1 MVAAYLG
8 KLRLF
13 NRDVRL
19 YLATAVLRGF
29 AWDGI
34 RVVLFNLYL
43 LRLGYGPEFIGVV
56 NGAGALAFSL
66 FCLPAGLLDRRWGSR
81 RLLIAGLSLAALGLG
96 LLPLAELAPDSWQA
110 GWLVTMYVVVNLGF
124 ALYFVNG
131 LPFLMSDTGPEE
143 RHYAFSVHIALVPLA
158 AFAGSLVGG
167 LLPGLTAVL
176 LSISTEDPA
185 AYRTSIWLAS
195 LAMIPAV
202 WAMAA
207 TRPAHARRGKE
218 RVANVPLG
226 HGATVSAG
234 SVAPYALII
243 MLSVVVMFRF
253 GAWGALTTFF
263 NVYLDDALSA
273 PTVLIGLLV
282 AGAQLAA
289 VPAALAAPLVVE
301 RWGNRRTI
309 TFGSLAMGLAML
321 PLALIPHWGVAGL
334 GYLGT
339 SIAYYL
345 TTGPIRVYSQE
356 IVPPAWRGT
365 MSGAVGLGA
374 GLSMSAVSLSGGF
387 AIAALGY
394 PSVFLTGAALAF
406 AGALLFWAYFRVPR
420 GELASQ
426 DAAAGD

>member
-1 MVAAYLG
+1 MIGAYLG

-13 NRDVRL
+13 NRDVQL
-19 YLATAVLRGF
+19 YLFTSILRGF

-81 RLLIAGLSLAALGLG
+81 RLLIAGLSMSAVGLI
-96 LLPLAELAPDSWQA
+96 LLPLAEFVPAAWQA
-110 GWLVTMYVVVNLGF
+110 GWLGGLYVVVNLGF

-131 LPFLMSDTGPEE
+131 LPFLMSATGPEE

-167 LLPGLTAVL
+167 VLPGLTSVL
-176 LSISTEDPA
+176 LGVTTQDPA
-185 AYRTSIWLAS
+185 AYRTSIWLAG

-202 WAMAA
+202 WAMLA
-207 TRPAHARRGKE
+207 TRPAHARRGSVG
-218 RVANVPLG
+218 VAKAPMGLG
-226 HGATVSAG
+226 AIA
-234 SVAPYALII
+234 SVRSIVPYALII
-243 MLSVVVMFRF
+243 ILSVVVMLRF
-253 GAWGALTTFF
+253 GAWAALTTFL

-273 PTVLIGLLV
+273 STVLIGLL
-282 AGAQLAA
+282 AAAAQLAA
-289 VPAALAAPLVVE
+289 VPAALAAPLAVE
-301 RWGNRRTI
+301 RWGNGRVI
-309 TFGSLAMGLAML
+309 TLGSLAMGLVML
-321 PLALIPHWGVAGL
+321 PLALVPHWSVAGL
-334 GYLGT
+334 GYLGA

-356 IVPPAWRGT
+356 IVSPAWRGT
-365 MSGAVGLGA
+365 MSGALGLGA
-374 GLSMSAVSLSGGF
+374 GLGRSAVALAGGF

-394 PSVFLTGAALAF
+394 PSVFLAGAAMAV
-406 AGALLFWAYFRVPR
+406 AGALLYWAYFRFPR
-420 GELASQ
+420 GELARQ
-426 DAAAGD
+426 GAAAGD